1 MICLNL
7 KFIGAKIVHFLALDQ
22 PWALSKLL
30 ENHKIADIG
39 STEFKLFI
47 KESPP

>member
-1 MICLNL
+1 MF
-7 KFIGAKIVHFLALDQ
+7 KSKIHWGKNCPFFGFG